1 VKLVLVSQRV
11 DFLAERGERRDALDQ
26 RLANFLAECGLLPIP
41 VPNRREDVRKY
52 FDELPQAAGVV
63 LSGGND
69 LNDYGG
75 DAPERDRTEARMQQE
90 AMSRGMP
97 VVGICRGMQFLIHAD
112 GGELCLVDGHVG
124 AMHPVL
130 GDGVKRSVNSF
141 HRWGVKACPRGWEV
155 AAVAQDG
162 SVEYARRRDASLWGV
177 MWHPERESVFAI
189 EDIALFKDV
198 FSVTA

>member
-1 VKLVLVSQRV
+1 MKLVLVSQRV

-75 DAPERDRTEARMQQE
+75 DAPERDRT
-90 AMSRGMP
+90 
-97 VVGICRGMQFLIHAD
+97 
-112 GGELCLVDGHVG
+112 
-124 AMHPVL
+124 
-130 GDGVKRSVNSF
+130 
-141 HRWGVKACPRGWEV
+141 
-155 AAVAQDG
+155 
-162 SVEYARRRDASLWGV
+162 
-177 MWHPERESVFAI
+177 
-189 EDIALFKDV
+189 
-198 FSVTA
+198 